1 MDNLILR
8 AARLANRLHA
18 GQVRKYRP
26 RPFIEHPGRV
36 ASRLMLFKDAAAEE
50 VAAAWLHDVLEDTP
64 ATADNLQAEGMPP
77 VSVRLVEELTNP
89 SKRHPQLRR
98 AVRKEMDRGHVLHM
112 SREAKRI
119 KLIDRADNLREMQGC
134 DESFKSLY
142 AAESVLLAKLLE
154 GVDAGLLEDL
164 YRAIEELGFSRG
176 HTDER
181 TAVR

>member
-1 MDNLILR
+1 MDLILR

-36 ASRLMLFKDAAAEE
+36 ASRLMLFEDAAPEE
-50 VAAAWLHDVLEDTP
+50 VAAAWLHDVLEDTS
-64 ATADNLQAEGMPP
+64 ATSANLLAEGMPP
-77 VSVRLVEELTNP
+77 VTVRWVEELTNP
-89 SKRHPQLRR
+89 SKSHPHLRR
-98 AVRKEMDRGHVLHM
+98 AQRKEMDREHVPHM

-134 DESFKSLY
+134 DESFRSLY

-154 GVDAGLLEDL
+154 GVDDGLLEDL
-164 YRAIEELGFSRG
+164 YRAIEELGFSRD
-176 HTDER
+176 HTDGR
-181 TAVR
+181 THVK